1 MMGTVCATSSVR
13 FQNATPNFP
22 VNDKRLLFRWGGV
35 HIHEDLGFN
44 IPKSLFGKEV
54 RDEL

>member
-1 MMGTVCATSSVR
+1 MMETVCATSSVR

-22 VNDKRLLFRWGGV
+22 VNDKILLFRWGGV